1 VIRKTR
7 VNAVI
12 FALAFAV
19 FTDACG
25 DHGSATTSPSSTPTP
40 TPAATTL
47 SLNGTVTDSTTASSI
62 SGATVRIADGP
73 NVGKS
78 ATTDG
83 SGNYSLTGLQPSG
96 FTVNVSAN
104 NYASQSTG
112 LTLTSNQTLAF
123 RLNRPPTP
131 NFTLTGQV
139 TDRATSAPISGATV
153 SINGRYRSTTDSLGN
168 YSVVGFLDAGGNHNF
183 TYVSAN
189 DYVSDYRY
197 IRATSQNVHLY
208 RIQRIMAGDS
218 VTVTVAPDDKL
229 CVNNVQDTPGLGQD
243 YVCRSVRVVAPS
255 DGVMTVEAI
264 STQSGARPP
273 LEVETVGVSPC
284 CSERLGN
291 PVSIQLTA
299 GTEVVVN
306 VEMVLG
312 STASQSFILK
322 TTLAPKAG
330 SDDEN

>member
-1 VIRKTR
+1 MIRKTP

-12 FALAFAV
+12 IALALAV
-19 FTDACG
+19 LTDACG
-25 DHGSATTSPSSTPTP
+25 DHRSATTSPSSTPTP

-47 SLNGTVTDSTTASSI
+47 SLNGTVTDSATASSI

-83 SGNYSLTGLQPSG
+83 SGNYTLTGLPPSG

-104 NYASQSTG
+104 TYASQSIG
-112 LTLTSNQTLAF
+112 VTLTSNQTLAF
-123 RLNRPPTP
+123 RLKHPPTP
-131 NFTLTGQV
+131 DFTLTGRV
-139 TDRATSAPISGATV
+139 TDSATSAPISGATV
-153 SINGRYRSTTDSLGN
+153 SINGRYRTATDSLGN
-168 YSVVGFLDAGGNHNF
+168 YSVAGFLDAGGNHDF

-197 IRATSQNVHLY
+197 IRATSQSVQLY
-208 RIQRIMAGDS
+208 RIKRIMAGDS
-218 VTVTVAPDDKL
+218 VMMTVAPNDSL

-243 YVCRSVRVVAPS
+243 YVCRSVRVVAPR
-255 DGVMTVEAI
+255 DGVMTVEALE
-264 STQSGARPP
+264 TQSGARPP

-291 PVSIQLTA
+291 PASIQLTA

-306 VEMVLG
+306 VEMFLG
-312 STASQSFILK
+312 STASQSFSLK